1 MKMFKNEQMGSFI
14 VRLVLGFTFFAH
26 GLMKFQMGIGHTV
39 GFFEKMGLPGF
50 LAYAVGGVEI
60 VGGICLLLGLGT
72 RIFSAIFVVD
82 MLGAIFTAKWGKGFV
97 GGYEFE
103 LALLA
108 MSLQLFLTRNSFLSL
123 DKQFTRRQATSK
135 HLELTE
141 AD

>member
-1 MKMFKNEQMGSFI
+1 MFKNQQIGSFI
-14 VRLVLGFTFFAH
+14 VRLVLGITFFIH
-26 GLMKFQMGIGHTV
+26 GLMKFQMGIVHTV

-60 VGGICLLLGLGT
+60 VGGVCLLLGLGT

-82 MLGAIFTAKWGKGFV
+82 MLGAIFTAKWGKGFA

-108 MSLQLFLTRNSFLSL
+108 MSLQLFLSGNSFLSL
-123 DKQFTRRQATSK
+123 DKQFTRQVGVSK
-135 HLELTE
+135 ELES
-141 AD
+141 